1 VGVKA
6 DRRTV
11 LMVLAGAVALAA
23 VLAVVLVVVSRGSG
37 GGTTTTFTTPTA
49 SLAGLAQHGNSLGN
63 PKAPALVEFA
73 DLQCPFCA
81 EWSRDVFPAVVRD
94 YIRNGKV
101 RLVFHGLAFIG
112 PDSQKALQAVFAAG
126 NQNKLFD
133 VLEALYANQGGEN
146 KGWVTDGLL
155 KQVGKTVPGLDV
167 SRWLKDANGSGV
179 QAQIAAAAQ
188 AATDAGVQSTPTFVF
203 KGQQL
208 QLTALDPTAF
218 HQALD
223 PLLGG

>member
-1 VGVKA
+1 MGVKA

-11 LMVLAGAVALAA
+11 LMVLAGAVGLAA
-23 VLAVVLVVVSRGSG
+23 VVVVVLVLVSRGSG
-37 GGTTTTFTTPTA
+37 GGTTTTLAKPTA
-49 SLAGLAQHGNSLGN
+49 SLTGLAQHGNSLGN
-63 PKAPALVEFA
+63 PKAPALAEFA
-73 DLQCPFCA
+73 DLQCPFCGQ
-81 EWSRDVFPAVVRD
+81 WSRDVFPAVVRD
-94 YIRNGKV
+94 YLRTGKV

-133 VLEALYANQGGEN
+133 VVEALYANQGAEN

-155 KQVGKTVPGLDV
+155 KQVGSSVPGLDV
-167 SRWLKDANGSGV
+167 SRWLKDAGSSGV
-179 QAQIAAAAQ
+179 QAQIRAAEQ
-188 AATDAGVQSTPTFVF
+188 AASNAGVQSTPTFVF
-203 KGQQL
+203 AGQQL
-208 QLTALDPTAF
+208 QLTALDPGAF